1 MIDHDSLHEEKIEE
15 SLERRKLYEDA
26 KHCFH
31 NNVPKEKLIEVIN
44 RFIEKEMIK
53 VETED
58 LSTAQVKTLKYILCH
73 CINAKKG
80 GAIPKITIIKYKNKR
95 WKPIN

>member
-1 MIDHDSLHEEKIEE
+1 MIDYGFPCEKKLEEFM
-15 SLERRKLYEDA
+15 ERKKLYEDA
-26 KHCFH
+26 TYCFD
-31 NNVPKEKLIEVIN
+31 NNVPKEQLIEIIN

-58 LSTAQVKTLKYILCH
+58 LSTAHIKTLKCILCH

-80 GAIPKITIIKYKNKR
+80 GEIPKITIIKRKR
-95 WKPIN
+95 WKPVV